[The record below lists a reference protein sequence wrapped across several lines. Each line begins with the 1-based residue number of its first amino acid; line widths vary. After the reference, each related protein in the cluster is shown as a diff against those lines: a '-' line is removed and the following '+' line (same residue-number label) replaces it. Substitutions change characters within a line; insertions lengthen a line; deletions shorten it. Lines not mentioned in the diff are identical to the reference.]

1 MLNLAALCVREFE
14 GENLGRELI
23 MALGY
28 VGDGKGQLHQ
38 IEKEDN
44 RYKGKRSTGQ
54 DLGTDWKVK
63 HQVRLQFSRWGDQ
76 EYSDVIS
83 KI

>member
-28 VGDGKGQLHQ
+28 VGDGKGQLQ
-38 IEKEDN
+38 
-44 RYKGKRSTGQ
+44 
-54 DLGTDWKVK
+54 
-63 HQVRLQFSRWGDQ
+63 
-76 EYSDVIS
+76 
-83 KI
+83 